1 MTRFDGKVALVTGG
15 GSGIGEAIAK
25 RLAAE
30 GASVVL
36 TDIRLAPAQRV
47 ADEITA
53 AGGTAVAF
61 EQDTSDADQSRAAVE
76 FAVATYGALHLAV
89 NNAGI
94 GARNQVPVGELDLD
108 ADWRRVIDI
117 NLNGVLYGLQF
128 QLPAIEAAGGGA
140 VVNMASIHALVA
152 AVGNSAYV
160 ASKHAINGLTKN
172 AAVEYGARGVRVN
185 AVAPGYI
192 STPLLRDS
200 LPQEQ
205 IDELTARHPI
215 GRLGTP
221 EDVAALTVFLLSDD
235 ASFITGSL
243 HQVDGGYPAL

>member
-15 GSGIGEAIAK
+15 GSGIGEAVAK

-53 AGGTAVAF
+53 AGGTATAF
-61 EQDTSDADQSRAAVE
+61 EQDTADAEQSRAAVD

-89 NNAGI
+89 NNAGVA
-94 GARNQVPVGELDLD
+94 ARHQLPVGELDLD

-117 NLNGVLYGLQF
+117 NLNGVLYGLQYE
-128 QLPAIEAAGGGA
+128 LPAIEAAGGGA
-140 VVNMASIHALVA
+140 VVNMASMHALVA
-152 AVGNSAYV
+152 TPGNAAYV

-172 AAVEYGARGVRVN
+172 AAVEYGTRGVRVN
-185 AVAPGYI
+185 AVAPGNI
-192 STPLLRDS
+192 WTPLMAE
-200 LPQEQ
+200 LPQDQ
-205 IDELTARHPI
+205 IDAITARHPI
-215 GRLGTP
+215 GRIGTP
-221 EDVAALTVFLLSDD
+221 EEVASLVAYLLSDE

-243 HQVDGGYPAL
+243 HQVDGGYPAV

>member
-15 GSGIGEAIAK
+15 GSGIGEAIAQ

-61 EQDTSDADQSRAAVE
+61 EQDTSDADQSKAAVE

-94 GARNQVPVGELDLD
+94 GARHQLPVGELDLD

-172 AAVEYGARGVRVN
+172 AAVEFGARGVRVN

-192 STPLLRDS
+192 STPLLVGT

-221 EDVAALTVFLLSDD
+221 EDVAALTAFLLSDD

-243 HQVDGGYPAL
+243 HQVDGGYPAV

>member
-15 GSGIGEAIAK
+15 GSGIGEAVAK

-36 TDIRLAPAQRV
+36 TDIRQAPAQRV

-53 AGGTAVAF
+53 AGGTATAF
-61 EQDTSDADQSRAAVE
+61 EQDTADAEQSRAAVD

-89 NNAGI
+89 NNAGVA
-94 GARNQVPVGELDLD
+94 ARHQLPVGELDLD

-117 NLNGVLYGLQF
+117 NLNGVLYGLQYE
-128 QLPAIEAAGGGA
+128 LPAIEAAGGGA
-140 VVNMASIHALVA
+140 VVNMASMHALVA
-152 AVGNSAYV
+152 TPGNAAYV

-172 AAVEYGARGVRVN
+172 AAVEYGTRGVRVN
-185 AVAPGYI
+185 AVAPGNI
-192 STPLLRDS
+192 WTPLMAE
-200 LPQEQ
+200 LPQDQ
-205 IDELTARHPI
+205 IDAITARHPI
-215 GRLGTP
+215 GRIGTP
-221 EDVAALTVFLLSDD
+221 EEVASLVAYLLSDE

-243 HQVDGGYPAL
+243 HQVDGGYPAV